1 MRGELLYLFPFSLLH
16 RQRLKLSRNLVHHL
30 HLGYLRLRYL
40 RYFLALRAA
49 QASRLATELHARAQT
64 CFASAIS
71 MRFFSAAICSSISFA

>member
-1 MRGELLYLFPFSLLH
+1 MRGKLLYLFPFSLLH

-49 QASRLATELHARAQT
+49 QASRLA
-64 CFASAIS
+64 S
-71 MRFFSAAICSSISFA
+71 